1 MEEEEKKIGES
12 AMLDQKKADSVEA
25 TEVVAESDV
34 AQQVKHV
41 TDRVRG
47 GAYQWWRLWRLIQ
60 LEIWLTRRAL
70 VSKCGRLATRAAE
83 ECNSCCVHN
92 LAKQTGRAACRVGM
106 LRY

>member
-1 MEEEEKKIGES
+1 MQGAVEEEEKKIGES

-47 GAYQWWRLWRLIQ
+47 GAYQWWRLIQ
-60 LEIWLTRRAL
+60 LEIHLEDIGVELRETRH
-70 VSKCGRLATRAAE
+70 K
-83 ECNSCCVHN
+83 SCRGMPV
-92 LAKQTGRAACRVGM
+92 M
-106 LRY
+106 LRL